1 MLAMSSVMWM
11 SSSKI
16 TALLPLAPTC
26 LPFEPQAAHA
36 TTYQTLFSL
45 RRGPYPALQPTLRDG
60 YQLVTESIPT
70 AFGLVILAGGDP
82 MRGVRHAANIGGDT
96 DTIGAIAGAIC
107 GALPGI
113 GAVDRALLAE
123 VERLYRPAI
132 EYAAR
137 IAEEAG
143 PTTLVVHGAKGHGS
157 REELRHDTRAFLAWI
172 GEEFADLCPCI
183 ELLVREEQANKIG
196 DNKAELVGIVAGP
209 SLRLVSKATSVQA
222 TGLRTGLGSPK
233 VGICWDLGH
242 DTRNGSVAAPPDFI
256 ASVRHVHLHDISPD
270 GTDHCPLIFGNVP
283 YRKRLCQLIRVAYGG
298 IIILEV
304 NGYLVSHFAA
314 AKGVPPSQILWDN
327 FRELGGLTSSCK
339 EHFSFGASYSKPAAT
354 LYQTGH
360 P

>member
-1 MLAMSSVMWM
+1 MRVRIPPALQILNNLALTFNTLLFSSAMLAMSSVMWM

-36 TTYQTLFSL
+36 TTCQTLFSL
-45 RRGPYPALQPTLRDG
+45 RRGLYPALQPTLRDG

-82 MRGVRHAANIGGDT
+82 MRVVRYAANIGGDT

-107 GALPGI
+107 GALRGI

-137 IAEEAG
+137 IAEETG
-143 PTTLVVHGAKGHGS
+143 PTILVVHGAKGNRP
-157 REELRHDTRAFLAWI
+157 REELRWDTTAFLAWI
-172 GEEFADLCPCI
+172 VEEFPGLCPSI

-196 DNKAELVGIVAGP
+196 DNKAELVEIV
-209 SLRLVSKATSVQA
+209 S
-222 TGLRTGLGSPK
+222 GLSSPR

-242 DTRNGSVAAPPDFI
+242 DARNGSVAAPPGFI
-256 ASVRHVHLHDISPD
+256 ALVRHVHLHDI
-270 GTDHCPLIFGNVP
+270 
-283 YRKRLCQLIRVAYGG
+283 
-298 IIILEV
+298 
-304 NGYLVSHFAA
+304 A
-314 AKGVPPSQILWDN
+314 AKAI
-327 FRELGGLTSSCK
+327 
-339 EHFSFGASYSKPAAT
+339 
-354 LYQTGH
+354 
-360 P
+360 